1 MSHVMQ
7 GNLNGWVIVK
17 SSEKM
22 WSSREENGK
31 LLQNSCHA
39 NPMNSMKKQKDM
51 TPKMSPSSWK
61 VSDRLLGKNREQLL
75 IAPERMKWLGQSGN
89 DTRLWMCLVVK
100 VKSDAIKN
108 NIA

>member
-7 GNLNGWVIVK
+7 GDLNGWVIVK
-17 SSEKM
+17 SSEKV
-22 WSSREENGK
+22 WSPREENGK

-39 NPMNSMKKQKDM
+39 NPMNSMKRQKDM
-51 TPKMSPSSWK
+51 IPKMSPSSWK

-75 IAPERMKWLGQSGN
+75 IASERMKWLGQSGN
-89 DTRLWMCLVVK
+89 GTLLWMCLVVK
-100 VKSDAIKN
+100 VKSDAVKN